1 MLLCF
6 WTQTCLY
13 FEESESESDAVENP
27 TASPSLILQ
36 HTLVYV
42 QLYMHTDI
50 GLHVQSMIKIRL
62 SCSSYI
68 ALFLSY
74 MRNCLDLTLV
84 GEIIKPT
91 LKNRFLM
98 IDCYNPIW
106 INQCSFIFGSTKK
119 KINNKENRKS
129 KTLSRLKWKTEL
141 PKLTWTSKVKY
152 FFMFLMIITKKG
164 SLMPSVFFSSFG
176 AEM

>member
-74 MRNCLDLTLV
+74 MRTCLDLTLV

-98 IDCYNPIW
+98 IDCYNPI
-106 INQCSFIFGSTKK
+106 
-119 KINNKENRKS
+119 
-129 KTLSRLKWKTEL
+129 
-141 PKLTWTSKVKY
+141 
-152 FFMFLMIITKKG
+152 
-164 SLMPSVFFSSFG
+164 
-176 AEM
+176 